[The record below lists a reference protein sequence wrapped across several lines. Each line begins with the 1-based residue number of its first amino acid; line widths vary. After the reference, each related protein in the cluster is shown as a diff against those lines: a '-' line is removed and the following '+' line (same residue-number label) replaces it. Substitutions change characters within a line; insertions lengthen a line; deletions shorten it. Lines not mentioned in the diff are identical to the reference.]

1 MKAGEVYAWLDQGP
15 ALLLSEVNIAD
26 PIPEDRAIEFV
37 KDPEAFLKTY
47 PHEKGWMI
55 KLLETG
61 EILDVHTD
69 TLGRDPS

>member
-1 MKAGEVYAWLDQGP
+1 MKAGEVYVWLDQGP

-26 PIPEDRAIEFV
+26 PIPEEKAIEYV
-37 KDPEAFLKTY
+37 IDPVGFLKTY

-55 KLLETG
+55 KLLTTG

-69 TLGRDPS
+69 TLTTS